1 MLLSDLKQPNTF
13 IHKLTYKERR
23 LFPSS
28 SHSQQVDECQSL
40 SLFLT
45 EWKWQWFC
53 TFTFQEHFG
62 PDRVKKYLLSWT
74 RQLCV
79 SESIQV
85 GYCYILTYHSQM
97 PHLHLL
103 MLGQGKNNGLK
114 KTLADVSRGKWANKW
129 PCYSEIQIPHS
140 ISAVSKYAARHQL
153 ESKDFTYD
161 FYNLKLLKKLHARDL
176 LPKQSCLPQNRMT
189 RRLI

>member
-1 MLLSDLKQPNTF
+1 MLLNAF
-13 IHKLTYKERR
+13 IHTPTYKERR

-28 SHSQQVDECQSL
+28 SHSQQVNEFESL

-45 EWKWQWFC
+45 QWHWQWFC
-53 TFTFQEHFG
+53 TFTFKEYFG

-74 RQLCV
+74 RKLCV

-85 GYCYILTYHSQM
+85 AYCYIHTYHSKI

-103 MLGQGKNNGLK
+103 MIGEGKNNGVRT
-114 KTLADVSRGKWANKW
+114 TLADVSRSYWANKW
-129 PCYSEIQIPHS
+129 PFYSEIQIPHS
-140 ISAVSKYAARHQL
+140 ISAVSKYAANHQV

-161 FYNLKLLKKLHARDL
+161 FYNIRLLKKLQARDL
-176 LPKQSCLPQNRMT
+176 LPKQSSLPQNRMT
-189 RRLI
+189 RSLI